1 VAMAGGIF
9 RNSPTV
15 RVAFYNHL
23 HAERP
28 DSRVRLTALPPVL
41 GAIAMARRMARADLN
56 LRIRYDE

>member
-1 VAMAGGIF
+1 
-9 RNSPTV
+9 
-15 RVAFYNHL
+15 VAFYNHL

-28 DSRVRLTALPPVL
+28 ESRVRLTALPPVL